1 MLTKKEKKKFHRLF
15 VPILWKNILIKKMR
29 EKNNR
34 LRNELR
40 NKKNKYFHFFSGDY
54 V

>member
-1 MLTKKEKKKFHRLF
+1 MEKYFNKKNEG
-15 VPILWKNILIKKMR
+15 
-29 EKNNR
+29 KNNR

-40 NKKNKYFHFFSGDY
+40 NKKNKNFHFFSGDY